1 MKKLMIVASAALW
14 ATVGFSDAIESANVV
29 GYQKT
34 GLTRGEFNYRV
45 ATFLPTDGTDP
56 EEMTLGG
63 IVFENLRQSS
73 IQILQDGGETLILD
87 PEEYPLIELD
97 EGVDLIAQFNYV
109 SASAAGANG
118 EGWYL
123 VDDADYAYNMNDWIV
138 PFGQQYVVDCGDRN
152 MTVLD
157 AGEVAREDME
167 FDVERGT
174 FNYFGNCSP
183 EDITL
188 GDLTFTNLR
197 QSSIQ
202 ILQDGGETL
211 LLDPE
216 EYPLIELDE
225 GVDLIAQF
233 NYVSAS
239 AAGTNGAGW
248 YLVDDADYAYN
259 MNDWVIESGAGFVI
273 DCGDRN
279 MTVVIPSA
287 LPIED

>member
-1 MKKLMIVASAALW
+1 M
-14 ATVGFSDAIESANVV
+14 V

-63 IVFENLRQSS
+63 IVFENLSRSGL
-73 IQILQDGGETLILD
+73 QILQDGGETLVLD

-97 EGVDLIAQFNYV
+97 EGDELYAQFNYV
-109 SASAAGANG
+109 SAEDAGANG
-118 EGWYL
+118 AGWYL
-123 VDDADYAYNMNDWIV
+123 AQDGDLAYNMNDWIV

-188 GDLTFTNLR
+188 GDLTFTNLSR
-197 QSSIQ
+197 SGMQ

-211 LLDPE
+211 VLDPE
-216 EYPLIELDE
+216 EYPLIALDE
-225 GVDLIAQF
+225 GDELYAQF
-233 NYVSAS
+233 NYV
-239 AAGTNGAGW
+239 AAADAGANGAGW
-248 YLVDDADYAYN
+248 YLSQDGDLAYN
-259 MNDWVIESGAGFVI
+259 MNDWLIESGAGFVI